1 MTSPPLK
8 ALFPLLL
15 LLVAGVGSRG
25 GGAALTTPSLKFHHR
40 FSAPVRRW
48 AESRGRAL
56 PGGWPPPGSAAYIAA
71 LAGHDH
77 HRAMSAAGASSG
89 SGGPPPLTFAEGNAT
104 LKVSNLGFLHYALV
118 TVGTPGQTFMVAL
131 DTGSDLFW
139 LPCQCDGCTPPATAA
154 SGSATFYIP
163 GMSSTSKA
171 VPCNSNFCDL
181 RKECSTTSQC
191 PYKMVYVSAGTS
203 SSGFLVEDVLY
214 LSSED
219 AHPQILKS
227 QIMLGCGQTQ
237 TGSFL
242 DAAAPNGLF
251 GLGIDEISVPSILA
265 HKGLTSNSFSMCFGR
280 DGIGRISFGDQGS
293 SDQEETALD
302 INEQHPTYAITIA
315 GITVGNDLMDLE
327 FTTIFD
333 TGTSF
338 TYLAD
343 PAYTYITQSFH
354 AQVQAIRHAADSRIP
369 FEYCYDLSSGEAR
382 IPIPDI
388 SLRTVSGSLFTVIDP
403 GQVISIQEHEY
414 VYCLAIVKRMKL
426 NIIGQNFMTGLRMVF
441 DRERKILGWKKF
453 NCYDSDNSNPL
464 SINSRNS
471 SGFSP
476 SAPENYSPEETRNP
490 AGATQLRPLNNS
502 SSVTLYYSLLV
513 MLLLV
518 HMAIML

>member
-1 MTSPPLK
+1 MTSQLLN
-8 ALFPLLL
+8 ALLLFPLF
-15 LLVAGVGSRG
+15 AAAAMGRG
-25 GGAALTTPSLKFHHR
+25 CAAQATPSLEFHHR
-40 FSAPVRRW
+40 FSEPVRHW
-48 AESRGRAL
+48 AEARGRAL
-56 PGGWPPPGSAAYIAA
+56 PGGWPAPGGAAYVAA
-71 LAGHDH
+71 LAGHDR
-77 HRAMSAAGASSG
+77 HRAMSTAGG
-89 SGGPPPLTFAEGNAT
+89 SGEAPPLTFAEGNAT

-139 LPCQCDGCTPPATAA
+139 LPCQCDGCTPPAMAA
-154 SGSATFYIP
+154 SGSASFYIP

-171 VPCNSNFCDL
+171 IPCNSNFCDL
-181 RKECSTTSQC
+181 QKECSTTSQC
-191 PYKMVYVSAGTS
+191 PYKMVYVSVGTS

-214 LSSED
+214 LTTEN
-219 AHPQILKS
+219 AHPHILKA

-251 GLGIDEISVPSILA
+251 GLGIDEVSVPSILA
-265 HKGLTSNSFSMCFGR
+265 QKGLIPNSFSMCFGR

-293 SDQEETALD
+293 SDQEETPLD
-302 INEQHPTYAITIA
+302 INQQHPTYAISIT
-315 GITVGNDLMDLE
+315 GISIGNNVRDME
-327 FTTIFD
+327 FSTIFD

-354 AQVQAIRHAADSRIP
+354 SQVKANRHPADSRIP

-382 IPIPDI
+382 IPTPDI
-388 SLRTVSGSLFTVIDP
+388 ILRTASGSLFPVIDP

-414 VYCLAIVKRMKL
+414 VYCLAIVKSMKL

-453 NCYDSDNSNPL
+453 NC
-464 SINSRNS
+464 
-471 SGFSP
+471 FSP
-476 SAPENYSPEETRNP
+476 STPENYSPQETRNP
-490 AGATQLRPLNNS
+490 AGVSQLRPLNNS
-502 SSVTLYYSLLV
+502 SPLTLHDGLLLMHLLV
-513 MLLLV
+513 YLL
-518 HMAIML
+518 IMI

>member
-1 MTSPPLK
+1 MISQLLN
-8 ALFPLLL
+8 ALFLFLLFAAAAL
-15 LLVAGVGSRG
+15 GP
-25 GGAALTTPSLKFHHR
+25 GGAAQATPSLEFHHR

-48 AESRGRAL
+48 VEARGRAL
-56 PGGWPPPGSAAYIAA
+56 PGGWPAPGGAAYVAA
-71 LAGHDH
+71 LAGHDR
-77 HRAMSAAGASSG
+77 HRAMSAAGG
-89 SGGPPPLTFAEGNAT
+89 SGEAPPLTFAEGNAT

-139 LPCQCDGCTPPATAA
+139 LPCQCDGCTPPTTAA
-154 SGSATFYIP
+154 SGSASFYIP
-163 GMSSTSKA
+163 GTSSTSKA

-181 RKECSTTSQC
+181 QKECSTTSQC

-214 LSSED
+214 LSTEN
-219 AHPQILKS
+219 AHPHILKA

-251 GLGIDEISVPSILA
+251 GLGIDEVSVPSILA
-265 HKGLTSNSFSMCFGR
+265 QKGLIPNSFSMCFGR

-293 SDQEETALD
+293 SDQEETPLD
-302 INEQHPTYAITIA
+302 INQQHPTYAISITGIA
-315 GITVGNDLMDLE
+315 IGNNPTDLE
-327 FTTIFD
+327 FSTIFD

-354 AQVQAIRHAADSRIP
+354 AQVQANRHAADSRIP

-382 IPIPDI
+382 IPTPDI
-388 SLRTVSGSLFTVIDP
+388 ILRTASGSLFPVIDP

-414 VYCLAIVKRMKL
+414 IYCLAIVKSMKL
-426 NIIGQNFMTGLRMVF
+426 NIIGQNFMTGLRVVF

-453 NCYDSDNSNPL
+453 NC
-464 SINSRNS
+464 
-471 SGFSP
+471 FSP
-476 SAPENYSPEETRNP
+476 STPENYSPQETRNP
-490 AGATQLRPLNNS
+490 AGVSQLRPLNNS
-502 SSVTLYYSLLV
+502 SPLTLHDSLLL

-518 HMAIML
+518 HLFIML

>member
-1 MTSPPLK
+1 MTSQLQST
-8 ALFPLLL
+8 LLL
-15 LLVAGVGSRG
+15 LPLFAAAALGRG
-25 GGAALTTPSLKFHHR
+25 GDASTAPSLEFHHR
-40 FSAPVRRW
+40 FSAPLRRW
-48 AESRGRAL
+48 VEARGRAL
-56 PGGWPPPGSAAYIAA
+56 PGGWPAPGSAAYVAA
-71 LAGHDH
+71 LAGHDR
-77 HRAMSAAGASSG
+77 HRAVSAAGGSS
-89 SGGPPPLTFAEGNAT
+89 SDAPPLTFAEGNAT

-181 RKECSTTSQC
+181 QKECSTALQC

-214 LSSED
+214 LSTEN
-219 AHPQILKS
+219 AHPQILKA

-251 GLGIDEISVPSILA
+251 GLGIDEVSVPSILA
-265 HKGLTSNSFSMCFGR
+265 QKGLTSNSFSMCFGR
-280 DGIGRISFGDQGS
+280 DGIGRISFGDQES
-293 SDQEETALD
+293 SDQEETPLD
-302 INEQHPTYAITIA
+302 INRQHPTYAITIS
-315 GITVGNDLMDLE
+315 GITVGNKPTDMD
-327 FTTIFD
+327 FITIFD

-354 AQVQAIRHAADSRIP
+354 AQVQANRHAADSRIP
-369 FEYCYDLSSGEAR
+369 FEYCYDLSSSEAR
-382 IPIPDI
+382 FPIPDI
-388 SLRTVSGSLFTVIDP
+388 ILRTVTGSMFPVIDP

-414 VYCLAIVKRMKL
+414 VYCLAIVKSMKL
-426 NIIGQNFMTGLRMVF
+426 NIIGQNFMTGLRVVF

-453 NCYDSDNSNPL
+453 NCYDTDSSNPL

-476 SAPENYSPEETRNP
+476 STSENYSPQEARNP
-490 AGATQLRPLNNS
+490 AGVSQLRPLNNS
-502 SSVTLYYSLLV
+502 APAALYDSLLL
-513 MLLLV
+513 MLILV
-518 HMAIML
+518 HLAVN

>member
-1 MTSPPLK
+1 MTSSRLLG
-8 ALFPLLL
+8 ALLL
-15 LLVAGVGSRG
+15 LLVA
-25 GGAALTTPSLKFHHR
+25 AAAARRPSLEFHHR

-48 AESRGRAL
+48 AEARGRAL
-56 PGGWPPPGSAAYIAA
+56 PGGWPAPGSAAYVAA

-77 HRAMSAAGASSG
+77 HRALSAAGGGGGGG
-89 SGGPPPLTFAEGNAT
+89 SPPLTFAEGNAT

-171 VPCNSNFCDL
+171 VPCSSSFCVL
-181 RKECSTTSQC
+181 QKECSTTSQC

-214 LSSED
+214 LSTED
-219 AHPQILKS
+219 GRSQILKAP
-227 QIMLGCGQTQ
+227 IMLGCGQTQ

-265 HKGLTSNSFSMCFGR
+265 QKGLTSNSFSMCFGR

-293 SDQEETALD
+293 SDQEETSLD
-302 INEQHPTYAITIA
+302 INQQHPTYAITIT
-315 GITVGNDLMDLE
+315 GIAIGNNPIDLE

-343 PAYTYITQSFH
+343 PAYTYITQNFH
-354 AQVQAIRHAADSRIP
+354 AQVQANRHAADTRIP
-369 FEYCYDLSSGEAR
+369 FEYCYELSSAEAR
-382 IPIPDI
+382 ISIPDI
-388 SLRTVSGSLFTVIDP
+388 SLKTVTGSLFPVIDP
-403 GQVISIQEHEY
+403 GQIISIQEHEY
-414 VYCLAIVKRMKL
+414 VYCLAIVKSVKL
-426 NIIGQNFMTGLRMVF
+426 NIIGQNFMTGLRVVF
-441 DRERKILGWKKF
+441 DRERKILGWKRF
-453 NCYDSDNSNPL
+453 NSMTLIVQTLSPL
-464 SINSRNS
+464 VHGIRRASHIRLRITRLRKQRTQVV
-471 SGFSP
+471 SP
-476 SAPENYSPEETRNP
+476 S
-490 AGATQLRPLNNS
+490 
-502 SSVTLYYSLLV
+502 
-513 MLLLV
+513 
-518 HMAIML
+518 

>member
-1 MTSPPLK
+1 MTSQLQST
-8 ALFPLLL
+8 LLL
-15 LLVAGVGSRG
+15 LPLFAAAALGRG
-25 GGAALTTPSLKFHHR
+25 GDASTAPSLEFHHR
-40 FSAPVRRW
+40 FSAPLRRW
-48 AESRGRAL
+48 VEARGRAL
-56 PGGWPPPGSAAYIAA
+56 PGGWPAPGSAAYVAA
-71 LAGHDH
+71 LAGHDR
-77 HRAMSAAGASSG
+77 HRAVSAAGGSS
-89 SGGPPPLTFAEGNAT
+89 SDAPPLTFAEGNAT

-181 RKECSTTSQC
+181 QKECSTALQC

-214 LSSED
+214 LSTEN
-219 AHPQILKS
+219 AHPQILKA

-251 GLGIDEISVPSILA
+251 GLGIDEVSVPSILA
-265 HKGLTSNSFSMCFGR
+265 QKGLTSNSFSMCFGR
-280 DGIGRISFGDQGS
+280 DGIGRISFGDQES
-293 SDQEETALD
+293 SDQEETPLD
-302 INEQHPTYAITIA
+302 INRQHPTYAITIS
-315 GITVGNDLMDLE
+315 GITVGNKPTDMD
-327 FTTIFD
+327 FITIFD

-354 AQVQAIRHAADSRIP
+354 AQVQANRHAADSRIP
-369 FEYCYDLSSGEAR
+369 FEYCYDLSEAR
-382 IPIPDI
+382 FPIPDI
-388 SLRTVSGSLFTVIDP
+388 ILRTVTGSMFPVIDP

-414 VYCLAIVKRMKL
+414 VYCLAIVKSMKL
-426 NIIGQNFMTGLRMVF
+426 NIIGQNFMTGLRVVF

-453 NCYDSDNSNPL
+453 NC
-464 SINSRNS
+464 
-471 SGFSP
+471 FSP
-476 SAPENYSPEETRNP
+476 STSENYSPQEARNP
-490 AGATQLRPLNNS
+490 AGVSQLRPLNNS
-502 SSVTLYYSLLV
+502 APAALYDSLLL
-513 MLLLV
+513 MLILV
-518 HMAIML
+518 HLAVN

>member
-1 MTSPPLK
+1 MTSPL
-8 ALFPLLL
+8 LNSLLL
-15 LLVAGVGSRG
+15 LFACVVGR
-25 GGAALTTPSLKFHHR
+25 GGAALTMRSLEFHHR

-48 AESRGRAL
+48 AEARGRVL
-56 PGGWPPPGSAAYIAA
+56 PGGWPAPGSTSYVAA
-71 LAGHDH
+71 LAGHDR
-77 HRAMSAAGASSG
+77 HRALSAGGAG
-89 SGGPPPLTFAEGNAT
+89 SGEPPPLTFAEGNAT

-139 LPCQCDGCTPPATAA
+139 LPCQCDGCTPPATAT

-171 VPCNSNFCDL
+171 VPCNSNACGL
-181 RKECSTTSQC
+181 QKECSTTSQC
-191 PYKMVYVSAGTS
+191 PYKMVYISAGTS

-219 AHPQILKS
+219 AHPQILKA

-251 GLGIDEISVPSILA
+251 GLGIDEISVPSTLA
-265 HKGLTSNSFSMCFGR
+265 QKGLTSNSFSMCFGR

-293 SDQEETALD
+293 SDQEETPLD
-302 INEQHPTYAITIA
+302 INEQHPTYAITIY
-315 GITVGNDLMDLE
+315 GITVGNNPMDLE
-327 FTTIFD
+327 FSTIFD

-354 AQVQAIRHAADSRIP
+354 AQVQANRHAVDSRIP

-382 IPIPDI
+382 IPSPDI
-388 SLRTVSGSLFTVIDP
+388 SLRTVSGSLFPVIDP

-414 VYCLAIVKRMKL
+414 VYCLAIVKSMKL
-426 NIIGQNFMTGLRMVF
+426 NIIGQNFMTGLRVVF

-453 NCYDSDNSNPL
+453 NLQVTMLIVQALY
-464 SINSRNS
+464 
-471 SGFSP
+471 P
-476 SAPENYSPEETRNP
+476 STHGIRQASHLQRLRITLLRKL
-490 AGATQLRPLNNS
+490 GTQLVLPS
-502 SSVTLYYSLLV
+502 
-513 MLLLV
+513 
-518 HMAIML
+518 

>member
-1 MTSPPLK
+1 MISQLLN
-8 ALFPLLL
+8 ALFLFLLFAAAAL
-15 LLVAGVGSRG
+15 GP
-25 GGAALTTPSLKFHHR
+25 GGAAQATPSLEFHHR

-48 AESRGRAL
+48 VEARGRAL
-56 PGGWPPPGSAAYIAA
+56 PGGWPAPGGAAYVAA
-71 LAGHDH
+71 LAGHDR
-77 HRAMSAAGASSG
+77 HRAMSAAGG
-89 SGGPPPLTFAEGNAT
+89 SGEAPPLTFAEGNAT

-139 LPCQCDGCTPPATAA
+139 LPCQCDGCTPPTTAA
-154 SGSATFYIP
+154 SGSASFYIP
-163 GMSSTSKA
+163 GTSSTSKA

-181 RKECSTTSQC
+181 QKECSTTSQC

-214 LSSED
+214 LSTEN
-219 AHPQILKS
+219 AHPHILKA

-251 GLGIDEISVPSILA
+251 GLGIDEVSVPSILA
-265 HKGLTSNSFSMCFGR
+265 QKGLIPNSFSMCFGR

-293 SDQEETALD
+293 SDQEETPLD
-302 INEQHPTYAITIA
+302 INQQHPTYAISITGIA
-315 GITVGNDLMDLE
+315 IGNNPTDLE
-327 FTTIFD
+327 FSTIFD

-354 AQVQAIRHAADSRIP
+354 AQVQANRHAADSRIP

-382 IPIPDI
+382 ILTPDI
-388 SLRTVSGSLFTVIDP
+388 ILRTASGSLFPVIDP

-414 VYCLAIVKRMKL
+414 IYCLAIVKSMKL
-426 NIIGQNFMTGLRMVF
+426 NIIGQNFMTGLRVVF

-453 NCYDSDNSNPL
+453 NC
-464 SINSRNS
+464 
-471 SGFSP
+471 FSP
-476 SAPENYSPEETRNP
+476 STPENYSPQETRNP
-490 AGATQLRPLNNS
+490 AGVSQLRPLNNS
-502 SSVTLYYSLLV
+502 SPLTLHDSLLL

-518 HMAIML
+518 HLFIML

>member
-1 MTSPPLK
+1 MTSQLLN
-8 ALFPLLL
+8 ALLLFPLF
-15 LLVAGVGSRG
+15 AA
-25 GGAALTTPSLKFHHR
+25 AALGRGCAAQATPSLEFHHR
-40 FSAPVRRW
+40 FSEPVRHW
-48 AESRGRAL
+48 AEARGRAL
-56 PGGWPPPGSAAYIAA
+56 PGGWPAPGGAAYVAA
-71 LAGHDH
+71 LAGHDR
-77 HRAMSAAGASSG
+77 HRAMSTAGG
-89 SGGPPPLTFAEGNAT
+89 SGEAPPLTFAEGNAT

-139 LPCQCDGCTPPATAA
+139 LPCQCDGCTPPAMAA
-154 SGSATFYIP
+154 SGSASFYIP

-171 VPCNSNFCDL
+171 IPCNSNFCDL
-181 RKECSTTSQC
+181 QKECSTTSQC
-191 PYKMVYVSAGTS
+191 PYKMVYVSVGTS

-214 LSSED
+214 LTTEN
-219 AHPQILKS
+219 AHPHILKA

-251 GLGIDEISVPSILA
+251 GLGIDEVSVPSILA
-265 HKGLTSNSFSMCFGR
+265 QKGLIPNSFSMCFGR

-293 SDQEETALD
+293 SDQEETPLD
-302 INEQHPTYAITIA
+302 INQQHPTYAISIT
-315 GITVGNDLMDLE
+315 GISIGNNVRDME
-327 FTTIFD
+327 FSTIFD

-354 AQVQAIRHAADSRIP
+354 SQVQANRHPADSRIP

-382 IPIPDI
+382 IPTPDI
-388 SLRTVSGSLFTVIDP
+388 ILRTASGSLFPVIDP

-414 VYCLAIVKRMKL
+414 VYCLAIVKSMKL

-453 NCYDSDNSNPL
+453 NC
-464 SINSRNS
+464 
-471 SGFSP
+471 FSP
-476 SAPENYSPEETRNP
+476 STPENYSPQETRNP
-490 AGATQLRPLNNS
+490 AGVSQLRPLNNS
-502 SSVTLYYSLLV
+502 SPLTLHDGLLLMHLLV
-513 MLLLV
+513 YLL
-518 HMAIML
+518 IMI

>member
-1 MTSPPLK
+1 MDSQLLG
-8 ALFPLLL
+8 ALLL
-15 LLVAGVGSRG
+15 LPFFAVVAGRSDT
-25 GGAALTTPSLKFHHR
+25 ALLTPSLEFHHR

-48 AESRGRAL
+48 VEARGSTL
-56 PGGWPPPGSAAYIAA
+56 PGGWLAPGTAAYVAA
-71 LAGHDH
+71 LARHDG
-77 HRAMSAAGASSG
+77 HRAMSAGDEA
-89 SGGPPPLTFAEGNAT
+89 PPLTFAEGNAT

-154 SGSATFYIP
+154 SGSATIYIP

-181 RKECSTTSQC
+181 QKECSTTSQC

-203 SSGFLVEDVLY
+203 SSGILVEDVLY
-214 LSSED
+214 LSTED
-219 AHPQILKS
+219 AHPQILKAP
-227 QIMLGCGQTQ
+227 IMLGCGETQ

-265 HKGLTSNSFSMCFGR
+265 QKGLASNSFSMCFGH

-293 SDQEETALD
+293 SDQEETPLD
-302 INEQHPTYAITIA
+302 INPQHPTYAITIT
-315 GITVGNDLMDLE
+315 GITVGNNPADIE
-327 FTTIFD
+327 FSAIFD

-354 AQVQAIRHAADSRIP
+354 AQVQANRHVADSRIP
-369 FEYCYDLSSGEAR
+369 FEYCYDLSSSEAK
-382 IPIPDI
+382 IIGPDI
-388 SLRTVSGSLFTVIDP
+388 SLRTVSGSLFPVIDA

-414 VYCLAIVKRMKL
+414 VYCLAIVKSKKL

-453 NCYDSDNSNPL
+453 NCYDSDRSNPL
-464 SINSRNS
+464 STNSRNS
-471 SGFSP
+471 SGISP
-476 SAPENYSPEETRNP
+476 KNYSPEETKNP
-490 AGATQLRPLNNS
+490 TGVTQLRPLNSTS
-502 SSVTLYYSLLV
+502 SLTLYDSLFL

-518 HMAIML
+518 YGALML

>member
-1 MTSPPLK
+1 MTSQLLN
-8 ALFPLLL
+8 ALLLFPLFAAAAAL
-15 LLVAGVGSRG
+15 GR
-25 GGAALTTPSLKFHHR
+25 GGAAQATPSLEFHHR
-40 FSAPVRRW
+40 FSEPVRRW
-48 AESRGRAL
+48 AEARGHAL
-56 PGGWPPPGSAAYIAA
+56 PGGWPSPGGAAYVAA
-71 LAGHDH
+71 LAGHDR
-77 HRAMSAAGASSG
+77 HRAMSAAGG
-89 SGGPPPLTFAEGNAT
+89 SGDAPPLTFAEGNAT

-139 LPCQCDGCTPPATAA
+139 LPCQCDGCQPPATAA
-154 SGSATFYIP
+154 SGSASFYIP

-171 VPCNSNFCDL
+171 IPCNSNFCDL
-181 RKECSTTSQC
+181 QKECSTMSQC

-214 LSSED
+214 LTTENT
-219 AHPQILKS
+219 HPHILKA

-251 GLGIDEISVPSILA
+251 GLGIDEVSVPSILA
-265 HKGLTSNSFSMCFGR
+265 QKGLIANSFSMCFGR

-293 SDQEETALD
+293 SDQEETPLD
-302 INEQHPTYAITIA
+302 INQQHPTYAISIT
-315 GITVGNDLMDLE
+315 GISIGNNARDME
-327 FTTIFD
+327 FSTIFD

-343 PAYTYITQSFH
+343 PAYTYITQTFH
-354 AQVQAIRHAADSRIP
+354 EQVQANRHAADSRIP

-382 IPIPDI
+382 IPTPDI
-388 SLRTVSGSLFTVIDP
+388 ILRTASGSLFPVIDP

-414 VYCLAIVKRMKL
+414 VYCLAIVKSMKL

-441 DRERKILGWKKF
+441 DRERKILGWKKC
-453 NCYDSDNSNPL
+453 NCYDTDSSNPL
-464 SINSRNS
+464 SINSRNL

-476 SAPENYSPEETRNP
+476 STPENYSPQETRNP
-490 AGATQLRPLNNS
+490 AGVSQLRPLNNS
-502 SSVTLYYSLLV
+502 SPLSLHDSLLL
-513 MLLLV
+513 MHLLV
-518 HMAIML
+518 HFLIMI